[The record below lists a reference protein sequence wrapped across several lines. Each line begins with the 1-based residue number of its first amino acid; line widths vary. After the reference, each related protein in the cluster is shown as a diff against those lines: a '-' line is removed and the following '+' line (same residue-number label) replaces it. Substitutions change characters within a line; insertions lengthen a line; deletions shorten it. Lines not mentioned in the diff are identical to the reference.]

1 MNTAVSCSLE
11 DKTLA
16 LYLVSRLRLQPNI
29 ERGTSLFLSARPSFM
44 GSAIISLGKFDG
56 NADV

>member
-1 MNTAVSCSLE
+1 MNTGVSCPLE

-16 LYLVSRLRLQPNI
+16 PYLVSRLRFQPNI

-44 GSAIISLGKFDG
+44 GSETISLGKFDG